1 LAVPDRSKLDGLF
14 LDISDQELEERLPN
28 KASFGFKKKLQE
40 EAYHLFTFKEWGRF
54 FWMCAKNNGYTVYS
68 TELSYKDESTIKG
81 LMGNYCGQTIKELM
95 EFVWE
100 ADHDIV
106 DKKSMG
112 IWILSKGWRQTV
124 FSKFQEWKEN
134 GFVDSGK
141 KVREWREDTKKNSLT
156 EPTKKKKSRITI
168 GGKDIH
174 A

>member
-1 LAVPDRSKLDGLF
+1 
-14 LDISDQELEERLPN
+14 
-28 KASFGFKKKLQE
+28 
-40 EAYHLFTFKEWGRF
+40 
-54 FWMCAKNNGYTVYS
+54 
-68 TELSYKDESTIKG
+68 
-81 LMGNYCGQTIKELM
+81 M

-106 DKKSMG
+106 DKKTMG